1 MTLDSPSRWLLLAVS
16 LAGRPGSTVRVR
28 LWRALK
34 ELGVGSLRDGVSV
47 LPAGASARTA
57 FASIAGEV
65 AAEAGSAWLLELPA
79 QSAEVEQALL
89 ALFDRT
95 ANYAEL
101 AGAMAALAQEAPL
114 LDEATARR
122 RLRQLDKALGE
133 AERLDFF
140 PGPPQ
145 AQARAARTS
154 LKAEIDRRFSPE
166 EPMSAQRALTSLA
179 PGDYRDRTWAT
190 RRRLWVDRVASA
202 WLIRRFID
210 PDARFLWLEQPED
223 CPAEALSFDFDG
235 AAFSHALI
243 EGSERVT
250 FEVLAASFGLEGD
263 PALARLG
270 QLVHYLDAGGL
281 PVAEAA
287 GFEAVLAGLR
297 EATADDDA
305 LLAAATPMLNALYL
319 TYSGHRA

>member
-1 MTLDSPSRWLLLAVS
+1 MTLNRPSRWLLLAVS
-16 LAGRPGSTVRVR
+16 LAGRPGSTARVR

-47 LPAGASARTA
+47 LPASASARTA

-65 AAEAGSAWLLELPA
+65 AAEAGNAWLLELPA
-79 QSAEVEQALL
+79 QAAEVEQALL

-95 ANYAEL
+95 AGYGEL
-101 AGAMAALAQEAPL
+101 AGAMAALSQEAPL

-133 AERLDFF
+133 LERLDFF

-145 AQARAARTS
+145 AQARAARAS
-154 LKAEIDRRFSPE
+154 LKAEIDRRFSPA
-166 EPMSAQRALTSLA
+166 EPMTAERALSPLA

-210 PDARFLWLEQPED
+210 PGARFLWLERPED
-223 CPAEALSFDFDG
+223 SPAGALGFDFDG
-235 AAFSHALI
+235 AAFTHALI

-250 FEVLAASFGLEGD
+250 FEVLAASFGLAGD
-263 PALARLG
+263 PGLARLG

-297 EATADDDA
+297 EATANDDA
-305 LLAAATPMLNALYL
+305 LLTAATPMLDALYL

>member
-1 MTLDSPSRWLLLAVS
+1 MTLDSPNRWLLLAVS
-16 LAGRPGSTVRVR
+16 LAGRPGSTARVR

-47 LPAGASARTA
+47 LPAGTPARTA
-57 FASIAGEV
+57 FASIVGEV
-65 AAEAGSAWLLELPA
+65 VAEGGSAWLLELPA
-79 QSAEVEQALL
+79 QAAEVEQALS

-95 ANYAEL
+95 ASYAEL
-101 AGAMAALAQEAPL
+101 AGTMAALVQEAPL

-133 AERLDFF
+133 LERLDFF

-166 EPMSAQRALTSLA
+166 EPMSAQRALTPLA

-210 PDARFLWLEQPED
+210 PDARFLWLEGPED
-223 CPAEALSFDFDG
+223 CPAGALGFDFDG
-235 AAFSHALI
+235 APFTHALI

-263 PALARLG
+263 PGLARLG
-270 QLVHYLDAGGL
+270 QLVHFLDAGGL

-297 EATADDDA
+297 EATANDDA
-305 LLAAATPMLNALYL
+305 LLAAATPILDALYL
-319 TYSGHRA
+319 TYLGHRA

>member
-1 MTLDSPSRWLLLAVS
+1 MTLDSPNRWLLLAVS

-47 LPAGASARTA
+47 LPAGTPARTA
-57 FASIAGEV
+57 FASIVGEV
-65 AAEAGSAWLLELPA
+65 VAEGGSAWLLELPA
-79 QSAEVEQALL
+79 QAAEVEQALL

-101 AGAMAALAQEAPL
+101 AGAMAALVQEAPL

-133 AERLDFF
+133 LERLDFF

-166 EPMSAQRALTSLA
+166 EPMSAQRALTPLA
-179 PGDYRDRTWAT
+179 QGEYRDRTWAT
-190 RRRLWVDRVASA
+190 RRRLWVDRMASA
-202 WLIRRFID
+202 WLIRRFVD
-210 PDARFLWLEQPED
+210 PDARFLWLDRPED
-223 CPAEALSFDFDG
+223 CPAGALGFDFDG

-297 EATADDDA
+297 EAAADDDA
-305 LLAAATPMLNALYL
+305 LLTAATPMLDALYL
-319 TYSGHRA
+319 AYSGHRA

>member
-1 MTLDSPSRWLLLAVS
+1 MTLDSPNRWLLLAVS
-16 LAGRPGSTVRVR
+16 LAGRPGSTARVR

-34 ELGVGSLRDGVSV
+34 ELGVGGLRDGVSV
-47 LPAGASARTA
+47 LPAGPNARTA

-65 AAEAGSAWLLELPA
+65 AAEGGNAWLLELPA
-79 QSAEVEQALL
+79 QAADVEQALL
-89 ALFDRT
+89 ALFDR
-95 ANYAEL
+95 AAGYGEL
-101 AGAMAALAQEAPL
+101 TSAMATLSQEAPL

-133 AERLDFF
+133 LERLDFF

-145 AQARAARTS
+145 AQARAARAS
-154 LKAEIDRRFSPE
+154 LKAEIDRRFSPA
-166 EPMSAQRALTSLA
+166 EPMTAERALSPLA

-202 WLIRRFID
+202 WLVRRFID

-223 CPAEALSFDFDG
+223 CPAGALGFDFDG
-235 AAFSHALI
+235 AAFTHALI

-250 FEVLAASFGLEGD
+250 FEVLAASFGLAGD
-263 PALARLG
+263 PGLARLG

-287 GFEAVLAGLR
+287 GLEAVLAGLR
-297 EATADDDA
+297 AATADDDA
-305 LLAAATPMLNALYL
+305 LLAAATPMLDALYL
-319 TYSGHRA
+319 TYSGPRA